1 MLGTENAVPQLFKII
16 LKDIC
21 LLLSRKLSTAIKTRE
36 KMFLYSMD
44 PYQKLIKAEKISI
57 YIGALTAWKYDE
69 ISLDFK

>member
-21 LLLSRKLSTAIKTRE
+21 LLFSRKLSTAIKTRE

-44 PYQKLIKAEKISI
+44 PCQKLIKAEKISI